1 MFESCT
7 RICVPMAMDGCE
19 SLLGCIVNGELLIKH
34 SSPLSDRIVSL
45 DPQSSKKETLKT
57 LPSTDVIYTTNFVEC
72 LVLLDG

>member
-19 SLLGCIVNGELLIKH
+19 SLLGYAINGELLIKH

-45 DPQSSKKETLKT
+45 DP
-57 LPSTDVIYTTNFVEC
+57 
-72 LVLLDG
+72 